1 MEDATV
7 SKFKGEWS
15 GVKDRRGFE
24 RVVGHL
30 VCKAYL

>member
-24 RVVGHL
+24 SGRAS
-30 VCKAYL
+30 CM